1 MAQLAL
7 IAQLT
12 LLALL
17 ALHGCATTRPRPIVV
32 TGVVTARAELAKIG
46 LAKRLPHPCRASPL
60 N

>member
-17 ALHGCATTRPRPIVV
+17 ALHACATTRPRPIVV
-32 TGVVTARAELAKIG
+32 TGVVTARAKLG
-46 LAKRLPHPCRASPL
+46 HVP
-60 N
+60 